1 MRERLLVIDYDATI
15 TEDDVLDRVAM
26 VFADEH
32 VVTEESG
39 ALDGGALTLHD
50 VLRRE
55 YAAVRASHR
64 EVIDWVLAN
73 ARIRTGFHQLVSL
86 AGERDWPLVVLSSGF
101 RTLIDP
107 VLEREGTRR
116 PSRWL
121 PTTSSPIR
129 TGGR

>member
-1 MRERLLVIDYDATI
+1 MRERLLVTDYDATI

-73 ARIRTGFHQLVSL
+73 ARIRTAST
-86 AGERDWPLVVLSSGF
+86 SS
-101 RTLIDP
+101 
-107 VLEREGTRR
+107 
-116 PSRWL
+116 SRWQA
-121 PTTSSPIR
+121 SE
-129 TGGR
+129 TGRWSCSRADFAR